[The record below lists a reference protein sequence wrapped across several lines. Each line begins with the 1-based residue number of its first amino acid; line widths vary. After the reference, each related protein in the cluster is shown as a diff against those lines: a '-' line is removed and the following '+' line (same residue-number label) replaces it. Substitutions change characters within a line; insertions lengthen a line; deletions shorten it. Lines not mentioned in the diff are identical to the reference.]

1 MGARV
6 LLVGAGAREHAIAWK
21 LSQSP
26 DVDAI
31 YVAPGN
37 AGTALVATN
46 VPVSPRD
53 IDGLV
58 DAARELRVD
67 FYLATMDDP
76 QPLGL
81 VDRLRD
87 ELDLP
92 CYGPT
97 AAAAEIE
104 ASKAWAKRFMEERGI
119 ATAPFRVFR
128 DHAAAAAYV
137 SGRAE
142 GPLVVKASGL
152 AAGKGAFVCD
162 DREGA
167 LAALHAIM
175 VRRDFGAAGD
185 EVVVEK
191 RLYGWETSAHA
202 ICDGHTAVLT
212 PSATDYKRARDDDDG
227 LNTGGMGAVSP
238 GIRTGAVDPGTADPD
253 TVGPG
258 LDLTPKLTAAIKRK
272 VVDPTIA
279 GMAAAGR
286 PYTGTLYP
294 GLMITHLDAR
304 VHVLEFNARFGDPE
318 AQVLMA
324 RLESDLFAVC
334 RAAAEGKLAGTEIKW
349 LDEYAVGVV
358 LTSRGYPGPYAT
370 GHRIEGLD
378 DVDSDALVFHAG
390 TKEADGGV
398 VTNGGRVLTVVAR
411 APTLIQARERAY
423 ANAHRIYFEGVF
435 MRTDIAATFG
445 PQS

>member
-21 LSQSP
+21 LRQSP

-46 VPVSPRD
+46 VPVPPRD

-58 DAARELRVD
+58 DAARELDVD

-81 VDRLRD
+81 VDRLR
-87 ELDLP
+87 ERGLP

-104 ASKAWAKRFMEERGI
+104 ASKAWAKQFMADHGI
-119 ATAPFRVFR
+119 ATADFRVFR
-128 DHAAAAAYV
+128 DHAEAAAWV
-137 SGRAE
+137 SDGAE
-142 GPLVVKASGL
+142 RPLVVKASGL
-152 AAGKGAFVCD
+152 AAGKGALVCD
-162 DREGA
+162 GREDA

-175 VRRDFGAAGD
+175 VRRDFGEAGD
-185 EVVVEK
+185 EVVVEE
-191 RLYGWETSAHA
+191 RLRGREASAHA
-202 ICDGHTAVLT
+202 FCDGHTAVLM
-212 PSATDYKRARDDDDG
+212 PSATDYKRAFDG
-227 LNTGGMGAVSP
+227 GRGPNTGGMGAVSP
-238 GIRTGAVDPGTADPD
+238 GLGV
-253 TVGPG
+253 
-258 LDLTPKLTAAIKRK
+258 TPALTAAIGRE
-272 VVDPTIA
+272 VVEPAVA
-279 GMAAAGR
+279 GMAAIGR
-286 PYTGTLYP
+286 PYTGTLFP
-294 GLMITHLDAR
+294 GLMIAPDGVR
-304 VHVLEFNARFGDPE
+304 VLEFNARFGDPE
-318 AQVLMA
+318 AQALMA
-324 RLESDLFAVC
+324 RLDSDLFAVC
-334 RAAAEGKLAGTEIKW
+334 RAAAEGR
-349 LDEYAVGVV
+349 LDAVDVAWSDEHAVGVV
-358 LTSRGYPGPYAT
+358 VASGGYPGAYAT

-411 APTLIQARERAY
+411 APTLARARERAY
-423 ANAHRIYFEGVF
+423 ANARRIRFKGAF
-435 MRTDIAATFG
+435 MRTDIARETGDTA
-445 PQS
+445 

>member
-21 LSQSP
+21 LRQSP

-46 VPVSPRD
+46 VPVPPRD

-81 VDRLRD
+81 VDRLR
-87 ELDLP
+87 ERGLP

-104 ASKAWAKRFMEERGI
+104 ASKAWAKRFMAERGI

-128 DHAAAAAYV
+128 DHAEAAAWV
-137 SGRAE
+137 SDGAE
-142 GPLVVKASGL
+142 RPLVVKASGL
-152 AAGKGAFVCD
+152 AAGKGAIVCD
-162 DREGA
+162 GREGA

-185 EVVVEK
+185 EVVVEE
-191 RLYGWETSAHA
+191 RLRGRETSAHA
-202 ICDGHTAVLT
+202 FCDGQRAVLM
-212 PSATDYKRARDDDDG
+212 PSATDYKRAFDG
-227 LNTGGMGAVSP
+227 GRGPNTGGMGAVSP
-238 GIRTGAVDPGTADPD
+238 GLGV
-253 TVGPG
+253 
-258 LDLTPKLTAAIKRK
+258 TPAMTAAIERE
-272 VVDPTIA
+272 VVAPAVA
-279 GMAAAGR
+279 GMAAIGR
-286 PYTGTLYP
+286 PYTGTLFP
-294 GLMITHLDAR
+294 GLMIAPDEAVR
-304 VHVLEFNARFGDPE
+304 VLEFNARFGDPE
-318 AQVLMA
+318 AQALMA
-324 RLESDLFAVC
+324 RLDSDLFAVC
-334 RAAAEGKLAGTEIKW
+334 RAAVEGKLAETEIKW
-349 LDEYAVGVV
+349 LDEYAVGIVRA
-358 LTSRGYPGPYAT
+358 SGGYPGPYAT
-370 GHRIEGLD
+370 GHRIKGLD
-378 DVDSDALVFHAG
+378 DVDPDVLVFHAG

-423 ANAHRIYFEGVF
+423 ANADRIQFEGAF
-435 MRTDIAATFG
+435 MRNDIAKWFG

>member
-21 LSQSP
+21 LRQSP

-37 AGTALVATN
+37 AGTALVAAN
-46 VPVSPRD
+46 EPVSPRD

-58 DAARELRVD
+58 DAARRLRID

-81 VDRLRD
+81 VDRLR
-87 ELDLP
+87 ERGLP

-128 DHAAAAAYV
+128 DHAAAAAWV
-137 SGRAE
+137 SDGAE

-152 AAGKGAFVCD
+152 AAGKGAIVCD
-162 DREGA
+162 GREDA

-175 VRRDFGAAGD
+175 VRREFGAAGD
-185 EVVVEK
+185 EVVVEE
-191 RLYGWETSAHA
+191 RLSGREASAHA
-202 ICDGHTAVLT
+202 FCDGQRAVLM
-212 PSATDYKRARDDDDG
+212 PSATDYKRAFDG
-227 LNTGGMGAVSP
+227 GRGPNTGGMGAVSP
-238 GIRTGAVDPGTADPD
+238 GLGV
-253 TVGPG
+253 
-258 LDLTPKLTAAIKRK
+258 TPALTAAIERE
-272 VVDPTIA
+272 VVEPAVA
-279 GMAAAGR
+279 GMAAIGR
-286 PYTGTLYP
+286 PYAGTLFP
-294 GLMITHLDAR
+294 GLMITPQGVR
-304 VHVLEFNARFGDPE
+304 VLEFNARFGDPE
-318 AQVLMA
+318 AQALMA
-324 RLESDLFAVC
+324 RLDSDLFAVC
-334 RAAAEGKLAGTEIKW
+334 RAAAEGR
-349 LDEYAVGVV
+349 LDDADVAWSDEHAVGVV
-358 LTSRGYPGPYAT
+358 LASRGYPGAYAT

-390 TKEADGGV
+390 TKQADGGV

-411 APTLIQARERAY
+411 APTLIQARQRAY
-423 ANAHRIYFEGVF
+423 ANARRIRFKGAF
-435 MRTDIAATFG
+435 MRTDIAATVG
-445 PQS
+445 GGA

>member
-6 LLVGAGAREHAIAWK
+6 LLAGMGAREHAIAWK
-21 LSQSP
+21 LRQSP

-37 AGTALVATN
+37 AGTAQVATN

-58 DAARELRVD
+58 AAARELDVD

-81 VDRLRD
+81 VDRLR
-87 ELDLP
+87 ERGLP

-97 AAAAEIE
+97 AAAAAIE
-104 ASKAWAKRFMEERGI
+104 ASKAWAKQFMASHGI
-119 ATAPFRVFR
+119 ATADFRVFR
-128 DHAAAAAYV
+128 DHAEAAAYV

-152 AAGKGAFVCD
+152 AAGKGALVCD

-175 VRRDFGAAGD
+175 VRRDFGEAGD
-185 EVVVEK
+185 EVVVEE
-191 RLYGWETSAHA
+191 RLSGWETSAHA
-202 ICDGHTAVLT
+202 ICDGHAAVLT
-212 PSATDYKRARDDDDG
+212 PSATDYKRARDGGYG

-238 GIRTGAVDPGTADPD
+238 G
-253 TVGPG
+253 
-258 LDLTPKLTAAIKRK
+258 LDVTPALTAAIERE
-272 VVDPTIA
+272 VVAPTIA

-294 GLMITHLDAR
+294 GLMITPDGMR
-304 VHVLEFNARFGDPE
+304 VLEFNARFGDPE

-324 RLESDLFAVC
+324 RLESDLFAIC
-334 RAAAEGKLAGTEIKW
+334 RAAAEGKLAGTAIEW
-349 LDEYAVGVV
+349 SDEYAVGVV
-358 LTSRGYPGPYAT
+358 LASGGYPGPYAT

-378 DVDSDALVFHAG
+378 DVDADALVFHAG
-390 TKEADGGV
+390 TKQADGGV

-423 ANAHRIYFEGVF
+423 ANARRIRFEGAF
-435 MRTDIAATFG
+435 MRNDIAAWYG

>member
-21 LSQSP
+21 LRQSP

-37 AGTALVATN
+37 AGTARVAAN
-46 VPVSPRD
+46 EPVSPRD
-53 IDGLV
+53 IDGLA
-58 DAARELRVD
+58 DAARRLRID

-81 VDRLRD
+81 VDRLR
-87 ELDLP
+87 ERGLP

-104 ASKAWAKRFMEERGI
+104 ASKAWAKRFMDERGI

-128 DHAAAAAYV
+128 DHAAAAAWV
-137 SGRAE
+137 SDGAE

-152 AAGKGAFVCD
+152 AAGKGAIVCD
-162 DREGA
+162 GREDA

-175 VRRDFGAAGD
+175 VRREFGAAGD
-185 EVVVEK
+185 EVVVEE
-191 RLYGWETSAHA
+191 RLRGRETSAHA
-202 ICDGHTAVLT
+202 FCDGQRAVLM
-212 PSATDYKRARDDDDG
+212 PSATDYKRAFDG
-227 LNTGGMGAVSP
+227 GRGPNTGGMGAVSP
-238 GIRTGAVDPGTADPD
+238 GLGV
-253 TVGPG
+253 
-258 LDLTPKLTAAIKRK
+258 TPALTAAIRRE
-272 VVDPTIA
+272 VVEPAVA
-279 GMAAAGR
+279 GMAAIGR
-286 PYTGTLYP
+286 PYTGTLFP
-294 GLMITHLDAR
+294 GLMITPEGVR
-304 VHVLEFNARFGDPE
+304 VLEFNARFGDPE
-318 AQVLMA
+318 AQALMA

-334 RAAAEGKLAGTEIKW
+334 RAAAEGR
-349 LDEYAVGVV
+349 LDDANVDWSDEHAVGVV
-358 LTSRGYPGPYAT
+358 LASGGYPGAYAT

-378 DVDSDALVFHAG
+378 DIDPGVLVFHAG

-423 ANAHRIYFEGVF
+423 ANARRIRFEGAF
-435 MRTDIAATFG
+435 MRTDIAATVG
-445 PQS
+445 GEA

>member
-6 LLVGAGAREHAIAWK
+6 LLAGMGAREHAIAWK
-21 LSQSP
+21 LRQSP

-37 AGTALVATN
+37 AGTARVATN
-46 VPVSPRD
+46 VPVPPRD

-58 DAARELRVD
+58 DAARELGVD

-81 VDRLRD
+81 VDRLR
-87 ELDLP
+87 ERGLP

-97 AAAAEIE
+97 AAAAAIE
-104 ASKAWAKRFMEERGI
+104 ASKAWAKQFMADHGI

-128 DHAAAAAYV
+128 DHAEAAAYV

-152 AAGKGAFVCD
+152 AAGKGALVCD

-175 VRRDFGAAGD
+175 VRRDFGEAGD
-185 EVVVEK
+185 EVVVEE
-191 RLYGWETSAHA
+191 RLSGWETSAHA
-202 ICDGHTAVLT
+202 ICDGRTAVLT
-212 PSATDYKRARDDDDG
+212 PSATDYKRARDGDAG

-238 GIRTGAVDPGTADPD
+238 G
-253 TVGPG
+253 
-258 LDLTPKLTAAIKRK
+258 LDVTPTLGDAIERE

-324 RLESDLFAVC
+324 RLKSDLFALC

-349 LDEYAVGVV
+349 LNEYAVGVV
-358 LTSRGYPGPYAT
+358 LASGGYPGPYAT

-378 DVDSDALVFHAG
+378 DVDADALVFHAG
-390 TKEADGGV
+390 TKQADGGV

-423 ANAHRIYFEGVF
+423 ANARRIRFEGAF
-435 MRTDIAATFG
+435 MRTDIATTTGGGA
-445 PQS
+445 

>member
-6 LLVGAGAREHAIAWK
+6 LLAGMGAREHAIAWK
-21 LSQSP
+21 LRQSP

-37 AGTALVATN
+37 AGTARVATN

-58 DAARELRVD
+58 AAARELDVD

-81 VDRLRD
+81 VDRLR
-87 ELDLP
+87 ERGLP

-97 AAAAEIE
+97 AAAAAIE
-104 ASKAWAKRFMEERGI
+104 ASKAWAKQFMAGHGT
-119 ATAPFRVFR
+119 ATAPSRVFR
-128 DHAAAAAYV
+128 DHAGAAAYV
-137 SGRAE
+137 AGRAE

-152 AAGKGAFVCD
+152 AAGKGALVCD

-175 VRRDFGAAGD
+175 VRRDFGEAGD
-185 EVVVEK
+185 EVVVEE
-191 RLYGWETSAHA
+191 RLRGWETSAHA

-212 PSATDYKRARDDDDG
+212 PSATDYKRARDGGHG

-238 GIRTGAVDPGTADPD
+238 G
-253 TVGPG
+253 
-258 LDLTPKLTAAIKRK
+258 LDVTPALTDAIERE
-272 VVDPTIA
+272 VVAPTIA

-294 GLMITHLDAR
+294 GLMITPDGMR
-304 VHVLEFNARFGDPE
+304 VLEFNARFGDPE

-324 RLESDLFAVC
+324 RLESDLFALC
-334 RAAAEGKLAGTEIKW
+334 RAAADGNLAGAAVEW
-349 LDEYAVGVV
+349 SDEYAVGVV
-358 LTSRGYPGPYAT
+358 LASGGYPGPYAT

-378 DVDSDALVFHAG
+378 DVDADALVFHAG
-390 TKEADGGV
+390 TKQADGGV

-423 ANAHRIYFEGVF
+423 ANARRIRFEGAF
-435 MRTDIAATFG
+435 MRNDIAAWYG
-445 PQS
+445 PRS

>member
-21 LSQSP
+21 LSESP

-58 DAARELRVD
+58 DAARELDVD

-81 VDRLRD
+81 VDRLR
-87 ELDLP
+87 ERGLP

-104 ASKAWAKRFMEERGI
+104 ASKAWAKRFMADHGI

-128 DHAAAAAYV
+128 DHAAAAAWV
-137 SGRAE
+137 SDGAE
-142 GPLVVKASGL
+142 RPLVVKASGL
-152 AAGKGAFVCD
+152 AAGKGAIVCNG
-162 DREGA
+162 RENA
-167 LAALHAIM
+167 LAALHTIM

-185 EVVVEK
+185 EVVVEE
-191 RLYGWETSAHA
+191 RLRGWETSAHA
-202 ICDGHTAVLT
+202 FCDGQRAMLM
-212 PSATDYKRARDDDDG
+212 PPATDYKRAFDG
-227 LNTGGMGAVSP
+227 GRGPNTGGMGAVSP
-238 GIRTGAVDPGTADPD
+238 GLGV
-253 TVGPG
+253 
-258 LDLTPKLTAAIKRK
+258 TPALTAAIERE
-272 VVDPTIA
+272 VVQPAVA
-279 GMAAAGR
+279 GMAAIGR
-286 PYTGTLYP
+286 PYTGTLFP
-294 GLMITHLDAR
+294 GLMIAPDETVR
-304 VHVLEFNARFGDPE
+304 VLEFNARFGDPE
-318 AQVLMA
+318 AQALMA
-324 RLESDLFAVC
+324 RLDSDLFAVC
-334 RAAAEGKLAGTEIKW
+334 RAAAEGRLADADVEW
-349 LDEYAVGVV
+349 SDEHAVGVV
-358 LTSRGYPGPYAT
+358 VASGGYPGAYAT

-411 APTLIQARERAY
+411 APTLAQARQRAY
-423 ANAHRIYFEGVF
+423 ANARRIRFKGAF
-435 MRTDIAATFG
+435 MRTDIARETGDTA
-445 PQS
+445 